1 MGVTKKKKKAVA
13 KKAKA
18 EDAKIC
24 HLCGELIVGDY
35 DYVRTR
41 RGTQMYFCKGMKC
54 RKGK

>member
-1 MGVTKKKKKAVA
+1 MGVTKKKKAVA
-13 KKAKA
+13 KKARA
-18 EDAKIC
+18 EDVKIC

>member
-1 MGVTKKKKKAVA
+1 MGVTKKKKAVA

-35 DYVRTR
+35 DYVGQGAER
-41 RGTQMYFCKGMKC
+41 RCISAKA
-54 RKGK
+54 

>member
-1 MGVTKKKKKAVA
+1 MGVTKKKKAVA
-13 KKAKA
+13 KKARA

>member
-1 MGVTKKKKKAVA
+1 MGVTKKKKEVA
-13 KKAKA
+13 NKAKA

-24 HLCGELIVGDY
+24 HLCGELIIGDY

-41 RGTQMYFCKGMKC
+41 RGTQMYFHKGMKC